1 MKHSMRNFLIPALG
15 RIGSAVVLAAAPLSS
30 ALADA
35 GGTYSGYGHGGG
47 HMWDGGSWGH
57 LIFGPLM
64 MIAIVAAIVVVVV
77 LAVRWL
83 GPTGSS
89 ARTPSGALETLRQ
102 RYARGEIERDD
113 FQRMKEDLS

>member
-1 MKHSMRNFLIPALG
+1 MKHCLSNVLIPALG
-15 RIGSAVVLAAAPLSS
+15 RIGGTVVLAAAPLSS

-35 GGTYSGYGHGGG
+35 GGTYSGGG

-64 MIAIVAAIVVVVV
+64 MIAVVAAIVVVVV

-83 GPTGSS
+83 GAAGSS
-89 ARTPSGALETLRQ
+89 AQTPSGALETLRQ

-113 FQRMKEDLS
+113 FQRMKEDLA